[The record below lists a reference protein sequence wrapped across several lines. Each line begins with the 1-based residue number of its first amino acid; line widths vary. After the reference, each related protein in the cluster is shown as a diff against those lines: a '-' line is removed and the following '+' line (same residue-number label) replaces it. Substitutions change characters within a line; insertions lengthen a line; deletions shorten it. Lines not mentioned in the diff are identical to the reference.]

1 MGAYNVKQESYI
13 LANDNVRNNLIMRIK
28 EIECNG
34 KTKVTISGSGTKTAR
49 QRSLQFLWYTEVA
62 NSGLGGKHEDTK
74 DGVHLIAKYRW
85 AIPIFNRDDVHFN
98 DLYSIWIQLYGK
110 DPERME
116 WFVDNQVHTEDF
128 SVSQMAEYLTDF
140 QRYYADKEV
149 NLTNPDEQGLLKR

>member
-1 MGAYNVKQESYI
+1 LRSESYI
-13 LANDNVRNNLIMRIK
+13 LINSNVLNNAIMRLK
-28 EIECNG
+28 ELELNG
-34 KTKVTISGSGTKTAR
+34 KTQLTISNAGNKSAR
-49 QRSLQFLWYTEVA
+49 QRGLQWKWYTEVA

-116 WFVDNQVHTEDF
+116 WFIDNQVHTEKF
-128 SVSQMAEYLTDF
+128 NVSQMAEYLTDF
-140 QRYYADKEV
+140 QRYYADKGV
-149 NLTNPDEQGLLKR
+149 NLTNPDERGLLDYER